1 MHVER
6 GKGKPG
12 RTGFPLAIVGA
23 GVMLAAL
30 GMVFL
35 VVPREATMG
44 DVQRIFYFHV
54 AFAWVGF
61 LAFLVTGVSGALYL
75 VWRAQGLDWLGSS
88 SAEVGLV
95 FISAALLA
103 GSLWARPTWGT
114 YWTWEPRLTI
124 SALQWLV
131 YVAYLMLRGAVDDS
145 ERRARFGAVYGII
158 ASATVPLSWFAIRWW
173 RTIHPELLVAGRGM
187 ALAPRMGW
195 ALLAAVVA
203 STLLYANLLL
213 ARVRLESAQDQLESL
228 RGRLRVLGGAP
239 REGDATEECACPHTW

>member
-1 MHVER
+1 
-6 GKGKPG
+6 
-12 RTGFPLAIVGA
+12 
-23 GVMLAAL
+23 
-30 GMVFL
+30 
-35 VVPREATMG
+35 
-44 DVQRIFYFHV
+44 
-54 AFAWVGF
+54 
-61 LAFLVTGVSGALYL
+61 
-75 VWRAQGLDWLGSS
+75 
-88 SAEVGLV
+88 VGLV